1 MIAPNVIVVF
11 LHGALSMACVVAG
24 VLFLSYWRDSRER
37 LFLFFAA
44 AFWLLGLHWAALGM
58 LAPVVEH
65 RHWLHAIRLVAFALI
80 GYGIVEK
87 NRR

>member
-1 MIAPNVIVVF
+1 MIAPNLTVVF
-11 LHGALSMACVVAG
+11 RHGALSMACVVAG
-24 VLFLSYWRDSRER
+24 VLFLSYWRDTRDR

-44 AFWLLGLHWAALGM
+44 AFWFLGLNWGALGM

-65 RHWLHAIRLVAFALI
+65 RHWLHALRLVAFALI
-80 GYGIVEK
+80 GFGIVEK